1 MEDLASVDWSRAQFA
16 LTAIYHFL
24 FVPLTLGL
32 SFILAIMETI
42 YVKSGNEEWKKITR
56 FWMTLFGINFA
67 IGVATGIIM
76 EFEFGTNWANYS
88 WFVGDIFGAP
98 LAVEG
103 LVAFFLEAT
112 FFAVMFFGWDKVS
125 KGFHLLS
132 TWLVAVGSN
141 LSAFWILVANGWM
154 QYPIGTSF
162 NPDTA
167 RNEMTS
173 FFDVALSPVAVSK
186 FLHTVASGYV
196 IGGLFVMGVS
206 AWFILKNRDF
216 IMAKKSLIVGA
227 SFGLVTSLFLVFS
240 GDESAYQVAQKQP
253 MKLAAM
259 EGIYAGEHQA
269 GIVAFGILNP
279 NKKIGDNQ
287 ETFLF
292 NMEIPY
298 ALSLLGHRSLDAFVP
313 GMNELVYGDKEQGIL
328 GASERMESGKKA
340 VSALKDYQEAK
351 RLQDSRAMEESLLI
365 LKENMQNFG
374 YGHLKKPEDIVPP
387 VALTFYSFHIMVALG
402 SWFVVLF
409 VVVLYLSMANDIE
422 RFRLWLWLCL
432 LSIPLG
438 YIAAEAG
445 WIVAEVGRQP
455 WAIQDLMPVGIAAT
469 NLSSMNVKISFV
481 LFAVLF
487 TALLV
492 AEVKIMLQ
500 QIRIGFEGGRQGGK
514 HV

>member
-1 MEDLASVDWSRAQFA
+1 
-16 LTAIYHFL
+16 
-24 FVPLTLGL
+24 
-32 SFILAIMETI
+32 
-42 YVKSGNEEWKKITR
+42 
-56 FWMTLFGINFA
+56 
-67 IGVATGIIM
+67 
-76 EFEFGTNWANYS
+76 
-88 WFVGDIFGAP
+88 
-98 LAVEG
+98 
-103 LVAFFLEAT
+103 
-112 FFAVMFFGWDKVS
+112 
-125 KGFHLLS
+125 
-132 TWLVAVGSN
+132 
-141 LSAFWILVANGWM
+141 
-154 QYPIGTSF
+154 
-162 NPDTA
+162 
-167 RNEMTS
+167 
-173 FFDVALSPVAVSK
+173 
-186 FLHTVASGYV
+186 
-196 IGGLFVMGVS
+196 
-206 AWFILKNRDF
+206 
-216 IMAKKSLIVGA
+216 
-227 SFGLVTSLFLVFS
+227 
-240 GDESAYQVAQKQP
+240 
-253 MKLAAM
+253 
-259 EGIYAGEHQA
+259 
-269 GIVAFGILNP
+269 
-279 NKKIGDNQ
+279 
-287 ETFLF
+287 
-292 NMEIPY
+292 MEIPY

-469 NLSSMNVKISFV
+469 NLSSVNVKISFV